1 MKLGAVNE
9 PILPRKFASD
19 LIYAGHDCD
28 SAGGTSANDE
38 GIFGIFSLL
47 DILVLVLFGRLVLGI
62 ESYYY
67 VIIREECITGKSEW
81 TSGSANLWAVIGQEE
96 HVNYASG
103 LQPSYPSLALSPS
116 NYISIVNWN

>member
-47 DILVLVLFGRLVLGI
+47 DILVLVLFGRLVLGM

-67 VIIREECITGKSEW
+67 VIIRAECITGKSGW
-81 TSGSANLWAVIGQEE
+81 TSGRSNLWAVIGQEE
-96 HVNYASG
+96 HVNYDSG
-103 LQPSYPSLALSPS
+103 LRLRISSTRLPIACIVSL
-116 NYISIVNWN
+116 